1 MEIIELR
8 YKILDYFHFYD
19 LLQLD
24 YFHPSFKKRQNDSS
38 LELYLTYSDLIHW
51 ILTCRMDILYKIYV
65 YYRNKEEKI
74 EYIKYENE
82 ILILLLLYG
91 TNEMIE
97 YYFRYFT
104 PCFYVEE
111 YGIYYKIG
119 LEMMVYEMRNDS
131 DIDRN
136 RMRYMKICQEYKNI
150 DKSIFSLFMDR
161 LLRRRN
167 YIDYRN
173 KIKIEIGIQ
182 NKIKQM
188 RRENKKI
195 YRIHFVE

>member
-8 YKILDYFHFYD
+8 YQILDYFHFYD

-51 ILTCRMDILYKIYV
+51 ILTCRLDILYKIYV
-65 YYRNKEEKI
+65 YYRNGNKS
-74 EYIKYENE
+74 IKYENE

-97 YYFRYFT
+97 HYFQYFT
-104 PCFYVEE
+104 PCFYIEE
-111 YGIYYKIG
+111 CGRYYKIG
-119 LEMMVYEMRNDS
+119 LEMIVYEMRNDN
-131 DIDRN
+131 DIYKNRDR
-136 RMRYMKICQEYKNI
+136 YIKICQEYKNI
-150 DKSIFSLFMDR
+150 DKSIFSLFMER
-161 LLRRRN
+161 LSRRRN
-167 YIDYRN
+167 FVHYRN

-182 NKIKQM
+182 NRIKQM

>member
-51 ILTCRMDILYKIYV
+51 ILTCSLDILYKIYV
-65 YYRNKEEKI
+65 YYRNVNKS
-74 EYIKYENE
+74 IKYENE

-97 YYFRYFT
+97 HYFQYFT
-104 PCFYVEE
+104 PCFYIEE
-111 YGIYYKIG
+111 CGRYYKIG
-119 LEMMVYEMRNDS
+119 LEMIVYEMRNDN
-131 DIDRN
+131 DIYKNRDR
-136 RMRYMKICQEYKNI
+136 YIKICQEYKNI
-150 DKSIFSLFMDR
+150 DKSIFSLFMER
-161 LLRRRN
+161 LSRRRN
-167 YIDYRN
+167 FVHYRN

-182 NKIKQM
+182 NRIKQM